1 MKLTIANHLY
11 TWDPFQWLHNWAI
24 QNYGTLRS
32 KTLDR
37 TMHWHDVLSDW
48 IDVLP
53 DNVPAKDFDTIQELR
68 RDIGHYRIDLLANK
82 IDKVGYDFENRKNSP
97 IVPE

>member
-11 TWDPFQWLHNWAI
+11 TWEPWSWLHAWAS
-24 QNYGTLRS
+24 QNFGNMKS

-48 IDVLP
+48 IDELP
-53 DNVPAKDFDTIQELR
+53 DNVPASSFDEIQELR
-68 RDIGHYRIDLLANK
+68 RDIAHFRLDLMQNK
-82 IDKVGYDFENRKNSP
+82 MERLGYDFEK
-97 IVPE
+97 EK

>member
-11 TWDPFQWLHNWAI
+11 TWEPWVWLHNWAS
-24 QNYGTLRS
+24 QNFGNMKS

-37 TMHWHDVLSDW
+37 TMHWHDILSDW
-48 IDVLP
+48 IDELP

-68 RDIGHYRIDLLANK
+68 RDIGHFRIELMKNNMDRL
-82 IDKVGYDFENRKNSP
+82 GYEFKKREDSP
-97 IVPE
+97 